1 MFVGAAK
8 VPHFLS
14 ARKDYAMKL
23 GVVFPQTEIG
33 SDPVALRDFAQ
44 AVEGLGYDYIL
55 TYDHVLGASTENRH
69 GWTRYSSEDMFH
81 EPFVL
86 FGYLAGFTRTIEFV
100 TGVLIL
106 PQRQT
111 VLVAKQA
118 AQVDVLSGGRMRL
131 GIGAGWNEVE
141 YVGLNE
147 NFKNRGA
154 RMDEQ
159 VAVMRALWTNPVVTF
174 KGQWHAI
181 EEAGINP
188 LPVQRPIPIW
198 FGGETDKALRR
209 TARLGDGWIA
219 LGAPNEERRGL
230 IERLHTYLHE
240 AGRTP
245 QDFGI
250 ESHIV
255 MDRGNEETWAAE
267 TAGWAT
273 LGATHLCIGTMNMG
287 FRSVQEHIE
296 ALRRMKT
303 ILTTTQI

>member
-1 MFVGAAK
+1 
-8 VPHFLS
+8 
-14 ARKDYAMKL
+14 MKF

-55 TYDHVLGASTENRH
+55 TYDHVLGASTEHRP
-69 GWTRYSSEDMFH
+69 GWRGYSSESQFH

-86 FGYLAGFTRTIEFV
+86 FGYLAGCTRTLAFA
-100 TGVLIL
+100 TGVLVL

-111 VLVAKQA
+111 ALVAKQA
-118 AQVDVLSGGRMRL
+118 AEVDILSSGRLRL
-131 GIGAGWNEVE
+131 GVGVGWNQVE
-141 YVGLNE
+141 YQGLNE
-147 NFKNRGA
+147 DFRTRGA

-159 VAVMRALWTNPVVTF
+159 VTVLRALWTQAVVTF

-181 EEAGINP
+181 DAAGINP

-198 FGGETDKALRR
+198 FGGETEPALRR

-219 LGAPNEERRGL
+219 LGAPNEERRGM

-245 QDFGI
+245 QDLDI

-255 MDRGNEETWAAE
+255 MDHGNEETWAAE
-267 TAGWAT
+267 AATWAA
-273 LGATHLCIGTMNMG
+273 LGATHLCIGTMKMG

-303 ILTTTQI
+303 IVDATQI

>member
-1 MFVGAAK
+1 
-8 VPHFLS
+8 
-14 ARKDYAMKL
+14 MKF

-55 TYDHVLGASTENRH
+55 TYDHVLGASTENRP
-69 GWTRYSSEDMFH
+69 GWKRYSSGDMFH

-86 FGYLAGFTRTIEFV
+86 FGYLAGLTRTIEFV
-100 TGVLIL
+100 TGVLVL

-111 VLVAKQA
+111 ALVAKQA
-118 AQVDVLSGGRMRL
+118 AEIDILSSGRLRL
-131 GIGAGWNEVE
+131 GVGVGWNQVE
-141 YVGLNE
+141 YQGLNE
-147 NFKNRGA
+147 EFRTRGA

-159 VAVMRALWTNPVVTF
+159 VAVLRALWTEPVVTF

-181 EEAGINP
+181 DEAGINP

-219 LGAPNEERRGL
+219 LGAPNEERRGM

-245 QDFGI
+245 QDLGI

-267 TAGWAT
+267 TVGWAT
-273 LGATHLCIGTMNMG
+273 LGATHLCIGTMKMG

-296 ALRRMKT
+296 AVRRMKT